1 MTLIY
6 PQISTT
12 GAHYTPAFLS
22 ARGNLHSLTFKCGT
36 VSQILTKIPVS
47 LTEQS
52 AIKTNDPLIQQR
64 MNLLLHSSSFPKIAR
79 SLARGVGKLL
89 INIYSSAKVVRMP
102 CPSLSSHQPSWI
114 PVPSAQSSPGR
125 HRLQSHHDFLRIR
138 DMLNLFQP
146 ANYFN
151 NDLVAFAWGFSQYL

>member
-6 PQISTT
+6 LQISTM
-12 GAHYTPAFLS
+12 GAHYTLASLPAQ
-22 ARGNLHSLTFKCGT
+22 RNLHSFTFKCGT

-64 MNLLLHSSSFPKIAR
+64 MNLLLHSSSFPKIVC

-89 INIYSSAKVVRMP
+89 INIYSSAKVVPMP
-102 CPSLSSHQPSWI
+102 CPSLCHRISLPASQCHQLKLALGSTHSKAAMISS
-114 PVPSAQSSPGR
+114 ALG
-125 HRLQSHHDFLRIR
+125 
-138 DMLNLFQP
+138 
-146 ANYFN
+146 
-151 NDLVAFAWGFSQYL
+151 GC